1 MSLIADLT
9 ASVNAVRPGRTRM
22 RNFDMPL
29 AIAASTLLLLGLLM
43 VYSASIALADGPR
56 YASYGRYYFV
66 IRHGLF
72 ISAGLVAA
80 AVVLAVPIRVWQR
93 LAVPLFVV
101 AMVLLVAVLI
111 PGIGREVNG
120 AHRWIP
126 LGPLNFQP
134 SELMKLAA
142 LLYAADYTVR
152 KQEHMQAF
160 ARGFLPMAFALAGV
174 GMLLLLEPDLGAFMV
189 IVAIAIGILFLG
201 GINGKYFSSLLAVLV
216 GTFLMLIWLS
226 PWRRARLFAYL
237 DPWNED
243 NAYGSAYQLSHSLIA
258 LGRGEWLGVGLG
270 ASVEKLH
277 YLPEAHTD
285 FLMAV
290 VGEELGF
297 AGVMLVISLFAII
310 VYRGFDIGRQA
321 IAMERTFAGLVAHG
335 VAMWFGVQ
343 AFINMGVCLGLLP
356 TKGLTLPLMSYG
368 GSGVV
373 MNLCALAMLIRVD
386 VENRIMMRG
395 DGYDRVVAHH
405 PHHGRRH
412 RRPHHARPGRGRCAA
427 PARLA
432 RAVAGQSRQDGRQ
445 AGAAARHRAGAAAF
459 RRRARQGRG
468 CTAEAA
474 VPAGARL
481 CAGLVAVVGGA
492 AGRSAGHGRLCR
504 LSRRRHRGATRHAA
518 GGARTERR
526 GRHRQQVAGAH
537 GPSRLEWFSRRAA
550 QGRGHG

>member
-22 RNFDMPL
+22 RNYDAPL
-29 AIAASTLLLLGLLM
+29 VLAATTLLLLGLLM

-66 IRHGLF
+66 LRHGLF
-72 ISAGLVAA
+72 LCAGLMAG
-80 AVVLAVPIRVWQR
+80 AVVLVVPIRVWQR
-93 LAVPLFVV
+93 LAMPGFMASL
-101 AMVLLVAVLI
+101 ALLVVVLI
-111 PGIGREVNG
+111 PGVGHEVNG

-160 ARGFLPMAFALAGV
+160 SRGFLPMACALGGV
-174 GMLLLLEPDLGAFMV
+174 GMLLLLEPDLGAFIV
-189 IVAIAIGILFLG
+189 IVAIAVSILFLG

-216 GTFLMLIWLS
+216 STFLALIWLS

-237 DPWNED
+237 DPWND
-243 NAYGSAYQLSHSLIA
+243 ANAYGSAYQLSHSLIA

-297 AGVMLVISLFAII
+297 AGVLLVIVLFAVLIQ
-310 VYRGFDIGRQA
+310 RGFDIGRQA

-335 VAMWFGVQ
+335 VAIWFGVQ

-373 MNLCALAMLIRVD
+373 MNLCGLALLLRVD
-386 VENRIMMRG
+386 IENRIMMRG
-395 DGYDRVVAHH
+395 
-405 PHHGRRH
+405 GR
-412 RRPHHARPGRGRCAA
+412 
-427 PARLA
+427 
-432 RAVAGQSRQDGRQ
+432 
-445 AGAAARHRAGAAAF
+445 
-459 RRRARQGRG
+459 
-468 CTAEAA
+468 T
-474 VPAGARL
+474 
-481 CAGLVAVVGGA
+481 
-492 AGRSAGHGRLCR
+492 
-504 LSRRRHRGATRHAA
+504 
-518 GGARTERR
+518 
-526 GRHRQQVAGAH
+526 
-537 GPSRLEWFSRRAA
+537 
-550 QGRGHG
+550 

>member
-1 MSLIADLT
+1 MSLFADLT

-22 RNFDMPL
+22 RNYDAPL
-29 AIAASTLLLLGLLM
+29 ALAATTLLLLGLLM

-66 IRHGLF
+66 LRHGLF
-72 ISAGLVAA
+72 MCAGLLAG
-80 AVVLAVPIRVWQR
+80 AVVLTIPLRVWQR
-93 LAVPLFVV
+93 LAMPGF
-101 AMVLLVAVLI
+101 MVSLALLVLVLI
-111 PGIGREVNG
+111 PGVGNEVNG

-134 SELMKLAA
+134 SELMKLGA

-160 ARGFLPMAFALAGV
+160 ARGFLPMACALGGV
-174 GMLLLLEPDLGAFMV
+174 GMLLLLEPDLGAFIV
-189 IVAIAIGILFLG
+189 IVAIAVGILFLG

-216 GTFLMLIWLS
+216 GTFLALIWLS

-237 DPWNED
+237 DPWNEA

-297 AGVMLVISLFAII
+297 AGVLLVIVLFVVLIQ
-310 VYRGFDIGRQA
+310 RGFDIGRQA

-335 VAMWFGVQ
+335 VAIWFGVQ

-368 GSGVV
+368 GSGLV
-373 MNLCALAMLIRVD
+373 MNLCGLALLLRVD
-386 VENRIMMRG
+386 IENRIMMRG
-395 DGYDRVVAHH
+395 GRV
-405 PHHGRRH
+405 
-412 RRPHHARPGRGRCAA
+412 
-427 PARLA
+427 
-432 RAVAGQSRQDGRQ
+432 
-445 AGAAARHRAGAAAF
+445 
-459 RRRARQGRG
+459 
-468 CTAEAA
+468 
-474 VPAGARL
+474 
-481 CAGLVAVVGGA
+481 
-492 AGRSAGHGRLCR
+492 
-504 LSRRRHRGATRHAA
+504 
-518 GGARTERR
+518 
-526 GRHRQQVAGAH
+526 
-537 GPSRLEWFSRRAA
+537 
-550 QGRGHG
+550 